1 MSNKT
6 SLRVIPISIDHDVQP
21 GENIA
26 VLILASSKL
35 AINDGDVIVIS
46 QKIIS
51 KQESRTVNLN
61 MVIPSELATG
71 IASEYQKDPKLVEV
85 ILSESNRIV
94 RMNNGVLITESYHG
108 FICANAG
115 VDESNVEKGYAT
127 LLPKDP
133 DKSAS
138 NIREKIFD
146 RTGKKVAVL
155 ISDTFGRPFR
165 LGQTDYAIGVSGME
179 SILSYEG
186 KQDTFGKTLRV
197 TAISSVDE
205 LCATAELVTGKT
217 TKCPVAIIRNFRFIP
232 NDGNVISML
241 RDEKE
246 DLFR

>member
-1 MSNKT
+1 MH
-6 SLRVIPISIDHDVQP
+6 VIPVSIDHDIQP

-26 VLILASSKL
+26 VLIIASSKS

-71 IASEYQKDPKLVEV
+71 IASEYEKDPKLVEV

-165 LGQTDYAIGVSGME
+165 LGQTDYAIGVSGMD

>member
-1 MSNKT
+1 MH
-6 SLRVIPISIDHDVQP
+6 VIPVSIDHDIQP

-26 VLILASSKL
+26 VLIIASSKSS
-35 AINDGDVIVIS
+35 INDGDVIVIS

-71 IASEYQKDPKLVEV
+71 IASEYEKDPKLVEV

>member
-1 MSNKT
+1 MH
-6 SLRVIPISIDHDVQP
+6 VIPVSIDHDIQP

-26 VLILASSKL
+26 VLIIASSKS

-146 RTGKKVAVL
+146 MTGKKVAVL

>member
-1 MSNKT
+1 MH
-6 SLRVIPISIDHDVQP
+6 VIPVSIDHDIQP

-26 VLILASSKL
+26 VLIIASSKS

-71 IASEYQKDPKLVEV
+71 IASEYEKDPKLVEV

-115 VDESNVEKGYAT
+115 VDESNVEKDYAT

-146 RTGKKVAVL
+146 MTGKKVAVL

-165 LGQTDYAIGVSGME
+165 LGQTDHAIGVSGME

>member
-1 MSNKT
+1 M
-6 SLRVIPISIDHDVQP
+6 IPVSIDHDVQP

-26 VLILASSKL
+26 VLILASSKS

-51 KQESRTVNLN
+51 KQESRIVNLN

-108 FICANAG
+108 FICANSG
-115 VDESNVEKGYAT
+115 VDESNVENGYAT

-146 RTGKKVAVL
+146 MTGKKVAVL

>member
-1 MSNKT
+1 MH
-6 SLRVIPISIDHDVQP
+6 VIPVSIDHDIQP

-26 VLILASSKL
+26 VLIIASSKS

-71 IASEYQKDPKLVEV
+71 IASEYEKDPKLVEV

>member
-1 MSNKT
+1 MH
-6 SLRVIPISIDHDVQP
+6 VIPVSIDHDIQP

-26 VLILASSKL
+26 VLIIASSKS

-71 IASEYQKDPKLVEV
+71 IASEYEKDPKLVEV

-138 NIREKIFD
+138 DIREKIFD
-146 RTGKKVAVL
+146 MTAKKVAVL

>member
-1 MSNKT
+1 
-6 SLRVIPISIDHDVQP
+6 VIPVSIDHDVQP

-26 VLILASSKL
+26 VLILASSKS

-61 MVIPSELATG
+61 MVIPSELAIG

-94 RMNNGVLITESYHG
+94 RMNNGILITESYHG

-146 RTGKKVAVL
+146 MTGKKVAVL

-165 LGQTDYAIGVSGME
+165 LGQTDHAIGVSGME

-186 KQDTFGKTLRV
+186 TRYIWENITCYCNIF
-197 TAISSVDE
+197 
-205 LCATAELVTGKT
+205 C
-217 TKCPVAIIRNFRFIP
+217 
-232 NDGNVISML
+232 
-241 RDEKE
+241 
-246 DLFR
+246 

>member
-6 SLRVIPISIDHDVQP
+6 SLQVIPVSIDHDVQP
-21 GENIA
+21 GEDIA
-26 VLILASSKL
+26 VLILASSKS

-51 KQESRTVNLN
+51 KQESRTVYLN
-61 MVIPSELATG
+61 MVIPSELAIG

-85 ILSESNRIV
+85 VLSESNRII

-165 LGQTDYAIGVSGME
+165 LGQTDHAIGVSGME

>member
-1 MSNKT
+1 MH
-6 SLRVIPISIDHDVQP
+6 VIPVSIDHDIQP

-26 VLILASSKL
+26 VLIIASSKS

>member
-1 MSNKT
+1 MH
-6 SLRVIPISIDHDVQP
+6 VIPVSIDHDIQP

-26 VLILASSKL
+26 VLIIASSKS

-71 IASEYQKDPKLVEV
+71 IASEYEKDPKLVEV

-165 LGQTDYAIGVSGME
+165 LGQTDHAIGVSGME

>member
-1 MSNKT
+1 M
-6 SLRVIPISIDHDVQP
+6 
-21 GENIA
+21 
-26 VLILASSKL
+26 
-35 AINDGDVIVIS
+35 
-46 QKIIS
+46 
-51 KQESRTVNLN
+51 
-61 MVIPSELATG
+61 
-71 IASEYQKDPKLVEV
+71 

-138 NIREKIFD
+138 NIRKKIFD
-146 RTGKKVAVL
+146 MTGKKVAVL

-165 LGQTDYAIGVSGME
+165 LGQTDHAIGVSGME

-205 LCATAELVTGKT
+205 LCAAAELVTGKI

>member
-6 SLRVIPISIDHDVQP
+6 TMHVIPVSIDHDIQP

-26 VLILASSKL
+26 VLIIASSKS

-61 MVIPSELATG
+61 MVIPSELAIG

-85 ILSESNRIV
+85 VLSESNRIV

>member
-1 MSNKT
+1 M
-6 SLRVIPISIDHDVQP
+6 IPVSIDHDVQP
-21 GENIA
+21 GEDIA
-26 VLILASSKL
+26 VLILASSKS

-71 IASEYQKDPKLVEV
+71 IASEYEKDPKLVEV

>member
-1 MSNKT
+1 M
-6 SLRVIPISIDHDVQP
+6 IPVSIDHDVQP

-26 VLILASSKL
+26 VLILASSKS

-51 KQESRTVNLN
+51 KQESRIVNLN

-108 FICANAG
+108 FICANSG
-115 VDESNVEKGYAT
+115 VDESYVEYGYAT

-138 NIREKIFD
+138 NIRVKIFD
-146 RTGKKVAVL
+146 MTGK
-155 ISDTFGRPFR
+155 
-165 LGQTDYAIGVSGME
+165 
-179 SILSYEG
+179 
-186 KQDTFGKTLRV
+186 
-197 TAISSVDE
+197 
-205 LCATAELVTGKT
+205 
-217 TKCPVAIIRNFRFIP
+217 
-232 NDGNVISML
+232 
-241 RDEKE
+241 
-246 DLFR
+246 

>member
-1 MSNKT
+1 MH
-6 SLRVIPISIDHDVQP
+6 VIPVSIDHDIQP

-26 VLILASSKL
+26 VLIIASSKS

-138 NIREKIFD
+138 NIRKKIFD
-146 RTGKKVAVL
+146 MTGKKVAVL

-165 LGQTDYAIGVSGME
+165 LGQTDHAIGVSGME

>member
-1 MSNKT
+1 MH
-6 SLRVIPISIDHDVQP
+6 VIPVSIDHDIQP

-26 VLILASSKL
+26 VLIIASSKS

-71 IASEYQKDPKLVEV
+71 IASEYEKDPKLVEV

-146 RTGKKVAVL
+146 MTGKKVAVL

-165 LGQTDYAIGVSGME
+165 LGQTDHAIGVSGME